1 MLGFIQ
7 GKIIS
12 RNIDSSS
19 CVVFAQGLGYEI
31 LIPKR
36 SLEKFSLAS
45 EVSLWLHTHVREDIL
60 ALYGFES
67 ENDKLLFRTLLTVS
81 GLGPK
86 TALSILSEFGTDT
99 LIELILSKRVG
110 DISKAP
116 GLGKKTA
123 EKLVI
128 ELTGKIEKFSW
139 AKESIQATAQA
150 LSTPG
155 SVKTREDLF
164 SALTHLG
171 YAPHQIKFALDKVMA
186 RPESSFEGLLKL
198 ALQELSN
205 RSISNSSSNSRTSTG
220 ELSHG

>member
-12 RNIDSSS
+12 RNFESSS
-19 CVVFAQGLGYEI
+19 CVVLAQGLGYEI
-31 LIPKR
+31 LVPKR
-36 SLEKFSLAS
+36 SLERFSLAS

-60 ALYGFES
+60 ALYGFDS
-67 ENDKLLFRTLLTVS
+67 ENDKLLFRTLLSVS

-139 AKESIQATAQA
+139 AKESIQATAKSQ
-150 LSTPG
+150 SGPG
-155 SVKTREDLF
+155 SVKMREDLF

-171 YAPHQIKFALDKVMA
+171 YAPHQIKFALDKVMTSS
-186 RPESSFEGLLKL
+186 ESSFEALVKL
-198 ALQELSN
+198 ALQELSS
-205 RSISNSSSNSRTSTG
+205 RSISNARNPSG
-220 ELSHG
+220 DLSHG